1 MKKINKKMIFG
12 LLIIAFILQIFFF
25 GEISKSDIRYNDIYN
40 NFQEAKYRQEE
51 TLLNNT
57 VKTQQLNTLNAIRQS
72 WINYTDNENKQLV
85 LFDKNN
91 NPIWN
96 KEEIDNILNYI
107 VAPIKSYGNEGGI
120 IVYDSYSGEIFLDTT
135 KTNRSIGSN
144 IFLDYNN
151 PNCKNINATKDAITS
166 YLKVKKDS
174 NTNENFIYLFDESE
188 NIDNPNDLRNYPL
201 GKYNRIF
208 IEKMILPYES
218 FGFDGQPMQLTVLI
232 TTTEND
238 IYSNFKDNNDNI
250 RNLIVDSQLL
260 NNKVYT
266 ILIVNII
273 ISMIILSLIA
283 YFLKYGQDTKHDERE
298 DK

>member
-12 LLIIAFILQIFFF
+12 LLTIAFILQIFFF
-25 GEISKSDIRYNDIYN
+25 GEISKSNIRYNDIYN
-40 NFQEAKYRQEE
+40 NFQEAKYKQEE

-72 WINYTDNENKQLV
+72 WINYVDNENKQLI
-85 LFDKNN
+85 LFDENN

-144 IFLDYNN
+144 IFLDYYN

-166 YLKVKKDS
+166 YFKVKKDS

-201 GKYNRIF
+201 GNYNRIF

-273 ISMIILSLIA
+273 FSMIILSLIA
-283 YFLKYGQDTKHDERE
+283 YILKYGQDTKHDERE